1 MPLPEPAE
9 NAYSIAEYAVPAN
22 SLCGICAQVLFTLVN
37 WLAMADYAS
46 MRPAEGHASKKV
58 GVCEEEELKGR
69 ETKSRNQSSSFLVY
83 LFENH

>member
-1 MPLPEPAE
+1 
-9 NAYSIAEYAVPAN
+9 
-22 SLCGICAQVLFTLVN
+22 
-37 WLAMADYAS
+37 MADYAS

-69 ETKSRNQSSSFLVY
+69 ETKGRNHSFLVY